1 MRFFWGWEIEDAQG
15 FQCILGADRL
25 EVGKVWVNWESGI
38 NNLMFRE
45 ALLDKG
51 VFGVL
56 VSYQPEVG
64 GGFSPSCVDS
74 NRIGNNG
81 KYWDSS
87 NALVENTLDKIGV
100 ERVGAE
106 DGVRFKF

>member
-1 MRFFWGWEIEDAQG
+1 M
-15 FQCILGADRL
+15 
-25 EVGKVWVNWESGI
+25 WVNRESGI

-45 ALLDKG
+45 ALLAEG
-51 VFGVL
+51 VLGVL

-64 GGFSPSCVDS
+64 GGFPPSCVDR

-81 KYWDSS
+81 KYRDSS
-87 NALVENTLDKIGV
+87 NALVENTLDKIRV

-106 DGVRFKF
+106 DRVRFEF